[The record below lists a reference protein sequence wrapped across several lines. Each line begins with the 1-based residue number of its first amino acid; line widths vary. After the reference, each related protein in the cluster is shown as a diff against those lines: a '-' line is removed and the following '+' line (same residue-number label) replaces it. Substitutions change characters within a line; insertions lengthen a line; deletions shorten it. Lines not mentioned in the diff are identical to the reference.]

1 MGQGGRF
8 CTQQADFKGW
18 RFLWAE
24 KQPNGRAPGQAVGTP
39 GAVDRLVYGSGVG
52 TLQGIQDSR
61 LRIAATVQLL
71 QGA

>member
-24 KQPNGRAPGQAVGTP
+24 KQPNGLHRARPLGPQGQLT
-39 GAVDRLVYGSGVG
+39 GSSMVPAWGRF
-52 TLQGIQDSR
+52 QGIQDR